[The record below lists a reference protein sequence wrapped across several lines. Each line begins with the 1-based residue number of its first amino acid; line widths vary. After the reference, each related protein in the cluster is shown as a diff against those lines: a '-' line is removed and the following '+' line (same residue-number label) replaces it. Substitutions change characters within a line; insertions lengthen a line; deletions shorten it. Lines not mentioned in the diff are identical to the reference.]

1 MDEMAFQD
9 MKHIAADKLDL
20 AALLRRG
27 ETVVVPQGTA
37 EPLALTEAL
46 VAQRHA
52 IGGLRVFLGAVFSQT
67 FAAGCTDAIGFS
79 GYGAIGGAAP
89 LARAGRLDPVP
100 AQYSRLPGMFA
111 DGTLPADVV
120 LLQLAPGRDGGPPCI
135 ALSHDYI
142 AAAARRARLVI
153 AELNPAAPW
162 SFGAELPADLR
173 IDVLVEAAHPPV
185 ELAPARIGEAERRIA
200 ALVAGR
206 VPDGAVLETGI
217 GAVPDAILSALSGHR
232 DLGIHS
238 GMIGDRFAE
247 LIGSGV
253 VTNALKPFDAGVTV
267 AGSLF
272 GSAKLFAFADRNTSI
287 RLSPPAVTH
296 GIGVM
301 ARIPGFTAINSAI
314 EVDLSGQ
321 VNGEVAGD
329 AYVGAVGGQVDFV
342 RGALAAEGGRSVI
355 ALPSTAKGGAVSRI
369 VADLAGRPVTCL
381 RSDADLVVT
390 EWGIAELRGRGL
402 AERARRMIAIADPA
416 YREDL
421 ERAAHAVIR
430 AGD

>member
-1 MDEMAFQD
+1 MFQQ
-9 MKHIAADKLDL
+9 MKRLPADSLDL
-20 AALLRRG
+20 AALVRPG

-46 VAQRHA
+46 VRQRHA
-52 IGGLRVFLGAVFSQT
+52 IGGLRAFLGAVFSRT
-67 FAAGCTDAIGFS
+67 FPPGCTDAIGFS

-100 AQYSRLPGMFA
+100 AQYSRLPGLFA

-120 LLQLAPGRDGGPPCI
+120 LLQLAPGRGPGDPPCI

-142 AAAARRARLVI
+142 VAAARRARLVI
-153 AELNPAAPW
+153 AEINAQAPW
-162 SFGAELPADLR
+162 SHGAELPADIR
-173 IDVLVEAAHPPV
+173 IDVLVEASHLPV
-185 ELAPARIGEAERRIA
+185 ELAPARIGEVEQRIA
-200 ALVAGR
+200 ALVAAR
-206 VPDGAVLETGI
+206 VPDAAVLETGI

-247 LIGSGV
+247 LIAAGV
-253 VTNALKPFDAGVTV
+253 VTNARKPFDAGVTV

-272 GSAKLFAFADRNTSI
+272 GTARLFAFADRNPSI

-301 ARIPGFTAINSAI
+301 ARIPNFTAINSAI

-342 RGALAAEGGRSVI
+342 RGALAAEDGRSVI
-355 ALPSTAKGGAVSRI
+355 ALPSTARDGTVSRI
-369 VADLAGRPVTCL
+369 VPDLAGRPVTCL

-416 YREDL
+416 FREEL
-421 ERAAHAVIR
+421 ARAAHAVIR
-430 AGD
+430 AGE

>member
-1 MDEMAFQD
+1 
-9 MKHIAADKLDL
+9 MKHLSVETLDL
-20 AALLRRG
+20 PALIRAG
-27 ETVVVPQGTA
+27 ESVVVAQGTA

-46 VAQRHA
+46 VRQRHA
-52 IGGLRVFLGAVFSQT
+52 IGGLRVFLGAVFSRS
-67 FAAGCTDAIGFS
+67 FPADCTDVIGFS

-89 LARAGRLDPVP
+89 LAKAGRLDPVP
-100 AQYSRLPGMFA
+100 AQYSRLPAMFA
-111 DGTLPADVV
+111 DGSLPADVV
-120 LLQLAPGRDGGPPCI
+120 LLQLAPGRDGGPPCV

-142 AAAARRARLVI
+142 VAAARRARLVI
-153 AELNPAAPW
+153 AELNPQAPW

-173 IDVLVEAAHPPV
+173 VDVVVEAAHPPV

-206 VPDGAVLETGI
+206 VPDRAVLETGI

-247 LIGSGV
+247 LIEAGV
-253 VTNALKPFDAGVTV
+253 VTNAAKPFDRGLTI

-272 GSAKLFAFADRNTSI
+272 GSDRLFAFADRNPAI

-355 ALPSTAKGGAVSRI
+355 ALPSTARAGTVSR
-369 VADLAGRPVTCL
+369 VVPDLAGRPVTCL

-390 EWGIAELRGRGL
+390 EWGVAELRGRSL
-402 AERARRMIAIADPA
+402 AERARRMIAVADPA
-416 YREDL
+416 FREDL
-421 ERAAHAVIR
+421 ARAAHAVIK

>member
-1 MDEMAFQD
+1 
-9 MKHIAADKLDL
+9 MKRFFTDALDF
-20 AALLRRG
+20 AALIRPG
-27 ETVVVPQGTA
+27 DTVVVPQGTA
-37 EPLALTEAL
+37 EPLVLTEAL
-46 VAQRHA
+46 VRQRHA
-52 IGGLRVFLGAVFSQT
+52 IGRLRVFLGAVFSRT
-67 FAAGCTDAIGFS
+67 FDPGCTDVIGFS

-89 LARAGRLDPVP
+89 LAKAGRLDPVP
-100 AQYSRLPGMFA
+100 AQYSRLPAMFA

-120 LLQLAPGRDGGPPCI
+120 LLQLAPGRDGGPPCV

-142 AAAARRARLVI
+142 VAAARRARLVI
-153 AELNPAAPW
+153 AELNPQAPW
-162 SFGAELPADLR
+162 SFGAELPPDLR
-173 IDVLVEAAHPPV
+173 VDVVVDASHPPAA
-185 ELAPARIGEAERRIA
+185 LAPARIGEAEDRIA
-200 ALVAGR
+200 RLVAER

-247 LIGSGV
+247 LIEAGA
-253 VTNALKPFDAGVTV
+253 VTNAAKPFDAGVTV

-272 GSAKLFAFADRNTSI
+272 GGARLFAFADRNPSI
-287 RLSPPAVTH
+287 RLSPPAITH
-296 GIGVM
+296 SIGMM

-355 ALPSTAKGGAVSRI
+355 ALPATAKGGAVSRI

-390 EWGIAELRGRGL
+390 EWGVAELRGRSL

-416 YREDL
+416 FREDL